1 MGRSLLKAFSKARLT
16 KTEVRTWNASANADS
31 LMKVLVA
38 VAAFTVIAI
47 LTAIAFE
54 LYLNSLPSISKFG
67 ISFIWGTTWDVS
79 TEMFGAL
86 PFIFGTFVTSLLA
99 LLIGLPISLGVA
111 IFLSEKVKSRRMVTR
126 SIGTLV
132 ELLAAVPSVI
142 YGLWGLFFLSPL
154 LRRYVETP
162 LHDYLGFVPL
172 FAGTPFGL
180 DFFTA
185 GVLLAIMIIPTVS
198 AISRDVLNAVPNS
211 QREAMYSLGA
221 THWEVIWKAVL
232 PYARSGIFGAT
243 ILGLARAVGET
254 MAVTMVIGNEP
265 KITASL
271 FSGGYTLAAVIA
283 NQFTEATGQL
293 YISSLIEI
301 GLVLFFMALAINTF
315 ARLLIW
321 KMKRGMNIRV

>member
-1 MGRSLLKAFSKARLT
+1 
-16 KTEVRTWNASANADS
+16 
-31 LMKVLVA
+31 MKLLVA
-38 VAAFTVIAI
+38 LTAFTVIVI
-47 LTAIAFE
+47 LVAMAYE

-79 TEMFGAL
+79 AEIFGAL
-86 PFIFGTFVTSLLA
+86 PFIFGTLVTSLLA

-111 IFLSEKVKSRRMVTR
+111 IFLSEKVKERRIVAR
-126 SIGTLV
+126 SVGTLV

-154 LRRYVETP
+154 LRTYVEIP

-185 GVLLAIMIIPTVS
+185 GVLLAIMMIPTVS
-198 AISRDVLNAVPNS
+198 AISRDALNAVPDS

-221 THWEVIWKAVL
+221 THWEVISKAVL

-265 KITASL
+265 NITASL

-301 GLVLFFMALAINTF
+301 GLTLFFVALIINTF
-315 ARLLIW
+315 ARFLIW
-321 KMKRGMNIRV
+321 RMKRGMNIGV